1 MSRSKT
7 MLPVIFISLLLAPAF
22 ILGGTVWSNTPVTFN
37 ATSPLY
43 MNWSNSYVGNITL
56 GINSS
61 YSGRLTVDNSTHTVS
76 SNYSQPTSGWWYSIA
91 NTGYCGLG
99 SYTFDFL
106 VRNESGYYK
115 TTENFTGTTWMAL
128 ERKASDC
135 PPGRY
140 WGFINVTNSTN
151 SSHYTT
157 VEVVMNLPISS
168 SNSLN
173 TTGEAQLRGDMSAS
187 PTTYHSYYFNTSEI
201 ENATSLYVDQNSF
214 QGCAFVYNESGIAM
228 IDDYIVPI
236 YQNLPKNETWEIR
249 VYDESDGY
257 SGCIGFTTL
266 NATNTSDGSHL
277 SLIDFGN
284 LSASDT
290 RDINMTLENEGSLN
304 MESIGE
310 SIVLYQTE
318 EFGGSTVSKNF
329 TFGVLDSTLAIMV
342 ELNWTGDSNYTLK
355 LYNSTGDL
363 VSTHQGI
370 QNCTKVFG
378 GSQKEYLQYFSGS
391 VVGLQNDGLWK
402 VEVNN
407 TDGASNPHNLTVEQW
422 LCNSPAWG
430 VCNWFESDYST
441 RTFNQNDEVNI
452 TSNFTV
458 QNQSLAGEYEAYLVY
473 TNTPES
479 YNLFTVP
486 ISFNITSPEIFVNN
500 TFNSSTVTVRDNIGF
515 NRTVELNIPVKN
527 TGNQLLNLTYSN
539 STSLFHSTNSS
550 NYLNLSCN
558 KTNVLSPGE
567 ESLMNISIEINTT
580 KTNNDDG
587 TYTGWIFLND
597 SDAHPYSG
605 FNLTLQVILTDDLNV
620 YITNISTADGDANIA
635 NASLQEDIVLSGRI
649 YYESGVL
656 ISDLNLSDFGSVSLV
671 NKNISNTITI
681 PDSNL
686 SENSGGLWQ
695 GNNYWINATLGGDS
709 ERPGGYYDVTLT
721 ANRLTGGESLSGSV
735 QNGTLIIP
743 GPGLKFG
750 GDTSLDDFEEVNEEQ
765 YYNVSVTNYGTT
777 VVDED
782 DIDLSVGG
790 NSDCDDVLTIRSG
803 YGDCGSSIGL
813 GESCEISWEVESSDS
828 DYVLNCEVNVETDV
842 NHYDGLP
849 GDSFQVSIDSGDD
862 GNGGNGGNDVED
874 IDITDYPSSLTI
886 TQNKSKSFTITVEND
901 GDTDEDDIELEI
913 TGISSDW
920 YSRTPS
926 NLDLDSGDEDDF
938 SVTITVP
945 ADAEVKEYSLT
956 FKVSNDDV
964 SDSKTSKL
972 KVIPSEEEKESI
984 NETYTLY
991 LENYTVLED
1000 QMNEMIS
1007 DGKNVTEFNE
1017 TLADIKS
1024 KLDSLQELIDEEDYF
1039 NAAQKLGEIESLLI
1053 IARSLVAQEET
1064 LKSGFDILEEGKN
1077 YVWLFIGVI
1086 VIIIVG
1092 FLIYMFLP
1100 PPKDKYK
1107 VKKFKYTAP
1116 GAGEPIGKK
1125 ISKELRKI
1133 KAKLSGLKNKK
1144 EKDKGSGYSWKKKR
1158 REE

>member
-7 MLPVIFISLLLAPAF
+7 ILPVIFISLLLIPAF
-22 ILGGTVWSNTPVTFN
+22 ILGGIVWSNIPVTFN

-61 YSGRLTVDNSTHTVS
+61 YSGRLTVDNSSQGCSVS
-76 SNYSQPTSGWWYSIA
+76 SNYSQPTSGWWYSIT
-91 NTGYCGLG
+91 NTGHCGLG
-99 SYTFDFL
+99 PYTFDFL

-128 ERKASDC
+128 ETMESDC

-140 WGFINVTNSTN
+140 WGFINVTNSSN

-157 VEVVMNLPISS
+157 VEVVMDLSISS

-173 TTGEAQLRGDMSAS
+173 TTGEAQLRGNMSANL
-187 PTTYHSYYFNTSEI
+187 TIYHSYYFNTSEI
-201 ENATSLYVDQNSF
+201 ENVTSLYVDQNSF

-249 VYDESDGY
+249 VYDESNGY
-257 SGCIGFTTL
+257 SGCMGFTTL
-266 NATNTSDGSHL
+266 NATNTSDGGHL

-290 RDINMTLENEGSLN
+290 RDINMTLENEGSLS
-304 MESIGE
+304 MESMGE
-310 SIVLYQTE
+310 GIVLYHTE
-318 EFGGSTVSKNF
+318 EFGGSAVSKNF

-378 GSQKEYLQYFSGS
+378 GSQKEYIQYYPGS
-391 VVGLQNDGLWK
+391 AIGLQNDGLWK

-441 RTFNQNDEVNI
+441 RTFNQNDEINI

-486 ISFNITSPEIFVNN
+486 ITFNMTSPEIFVNN
-500 TFNSSTVTVRDNIGF
+500 TFNSSTINIYDNIGF
-515 NRTVELNIPVKN
+515 NRTTTLNIPVKN

-539 STSLFHSTNSS
+539 STSLFHSTNAS
-550 NYLNLSCN
+550 NHINFSYN

-567 ESLMNISIEINTT
+567 ESLMNISIKINTT

-587 TYTGWIFLND
+587 TYTGWIFMND

-605 FNLTLQVILTDDLNV
+605 FNLTIQVILTDDLNV
-620 YITNISTADGDANIA
+620 YITNISTADGDATIT
-635 NASLQEDIVLSGRI
+635 NASFQEDIVLAGRI
-649 YYESGVL
+649 YYESGDL
-656 ISDLNLSDFGSVSLV
+656 ILDLNLSDFGSVSLV
-671 NKNISNTITI
+671 NKNISDTITI

-709 ERPGGYYDVTLT
+709 DRPGGYYDVTLT
-721 ANRLTGGESLSGSV
+721 ASRLTGGESLSGSV

-743 GPGLKFG
+743 GPGLDFDLIWDLLAKFDEVG
-750 GDTSLDDFEEVNEEQ
+750 EEDYFKIKV
-765 YYNVSVTNYGTT
+765 VNYGT
-777 VVDED
+777 VAVARG
-782 DIDLSVGG
+782 DIELVVGG
-790 NSDCDDVLTIRSG
+790 DGDCDDVMDVDLENTT
-803 YGDCGSSIGL
+803 CGTNVDP
-813 GESCEISWEVESSDS
+813 GEECYFTWKVELEEDY
-828 DYVLNCEVNVETDV
+828 DYVLECEVDVETDV
-842 NHYDGLP
+842 NHYGSLP
-849 GDSFQVSIDSGDD
+849 DDSFDVHISESS
-862 GNGGNGGNDVED
+862 GNGGDGGDDDEED
-874 IDITDYPSSLTI
+874 IDITEYPSSLTI
-886 TQNKSKSFTITVEND
+886 TQGKSKSFKITVDND
-901 GDTDEDDIELEI
+901 GDTDENNIELEI

-920 YSRTPS
+920 YSYTPS
-926 NLDLDSGDEDDF
+926 NLDLDSGDDDDF

-945 ADAEVKEYSLT
+945 TDAEVKQYSLT
-956 FKVSNDDV
+956 FNVSNDDV

-972 KVIPSEEEKESI
+972 KVMPSEEEKESI
-984 NETYTLY
+984 NETYLLY
-991 LENYTVLED
+991 LENYTTLED
-1000 QMNEMIS
+1000 QMKEMAS
-1007 DGKNVTEFNE
+1007 DGKNITEFNE

-1024 KLDSLQELIDEEDYF
+1024 KLDSLQELIDDEDYF

-1064 LKSGFDILEEGKN
+1064 LERGFDILGEGKN
-1077 YVWLFIGVI
+1077 YIWLFIGVI
-1086 VIIIVG
+1086 VIIIAG
-1092 FLIYMFLP
+1092 FLIYMFMP
-1100 PPKDKYK
+1100 QPKDKYK
-1107 VKKFKYTAP
+1107 IKKFKYTAP
-1116 GAGEPIGKK
+1116 EAAEPIGKK

-1144 EKDKGSGYSWKKKR
+1144 EKGKGSGYSWKKK
-1158 REE
+1158 